1 MAAAV
6 VAVAVSITFQ
16 VTHRPASE
24 VPLIVNIFG
33 TGMLASVMNNTARG
47 KAALHSAMEK
57 CLVRCFLNV
66 TSVLNCEDGLVCVA
80 ISCAN
85 RGARNAGK
93 DVKNVYV
100 APQDL
105 RMPESDRQW
114 EESLSYVLV

>member
-1 MAAAV
+1 MCR
-6 VAVAVSITFQ
+6 IY
-16 VTHRPASE
+16 PASE
-24 VPLIVNIFG
+24 VPLIVSIFG

-80 ISCAN
+80 ISCVN